1 LEQQEL
7 FLLITRHFNEQTV
20 PWEEDFLAEWL
31 ESAAE
36 HQQTYEVLRGIWQAS
51 QQQHDEV
58 LVGAAL
64 QDVRQRIR
72 RHEQR
77 DVVSVFRKYRTR
89 IVAAAAV
96 SGLIA
101 GSAFFLRKSS
111 GKKEIA
117 YIEKKSM
124 PGQVLKDTM
133 PDGTIV
139 HLAPKSSIRYAK
151 DFGSADRNIILE
163 GEAFFDVTRDAHKP
177 FVVKAGELSVQ
188 VLGTRFN
195 VTHYNGADSAAV
207 SLVDGKVQVNVAS
220 QPKAYDLEPGQ
231 ELYYNNHEQKAYTR
245 AYDVESVTGWTN
257 RMLVFRNDP
266 LSVVAAKLEQLYN
279 VEISFAD
286 PAIAN
291 YKLFAKFEDKP
302 LNYILEVIKATDDL
316 DYTIAGKQ
324 IRFTTGKLYQSR

>member
-1 LEQQEL
+1 MEQQEL

-31 ESAAE
+31 ESAPE
-36 HQQTYEVLRGIWQAS
+36 NQQTYNELKEIWQS
-51 QQQHDEV
+51 SHQQHDEV
-58 LVGAAL
+58 LVATAL

-72 RHEQR
+72 RYEQR
-77 DVVSVFRKYRTR
+77 DVISVFRKYRTQ

-96 SGLIA
+96 TGVIA
-101 GSAFFLRKSS
+101 GSMFFLSQS
-111 GKKEIA
+111 AGKRGIA
-117 YIEKKSM
+117 YVEKRSM

-163 GEAFFDVTRDAHKP
+163 GEAFFDVTKDAHRP
-177 FVVKAGELSVQ
+177 FTVKAGALSVQ

-195 VTHYNGADSAAV
+195 VIHYNGADSAAV
-207 SLVDGKVQVNVAS
+207 SLVDGKVQVSVAS
-220 QPKAYDLEPGQ
+220 QPQPFDLQPGQ
-231 ELYYNNHEQKAYTR
+231 ELYYNKQEQKAYTR
-245 AYDVESVTGWTN
+245 DYDVAAVTGWTT

-266 LSVVAAKLEQLYN
+266 LLVVARKLEQLYN

-286 PAIAN
+286 PVIAN
-291 YKLFAKFEDKP
+291 YKLFATFEDKP

-316 DYTIAGKQ
+316 DYTVDGQQ
-324 IRFTTGKLYQSR
+324 IRFTTGKIYQSR